1 MDGYEEIDGTAY
13 YNGIE
18 IDGKHKPS
26 DYPSRLAAEEAGRFA
41 SKTDEELVDALYHD
55 GKIPVRMGIASKK
68 ELYELGN
75 ESMPEFQ
82 GFVENLAKEIGL
94 PAEKITLRENLKWE
108 GRAAVKVGEDYAGD
122 WGSVLDLN
130 GAMLIVD
137 TVDQIAEA
145 RRIVNTKYKRTSA
158 NQKDFA
164 SDYGYKDY
172 KLSARMSN
180 GFIGE
185 VQIIQKD
192 IYWMKEKL
200 CHAIYNEGR
209 KLEKYLKLK
218 NESRY
223 TKLFGAPLM
232 DAISK
237 LKAALA
243 EWSSDAYS
251 HSKEIQDSQY
261 DIEGSLAEWSS
272 DAYSHSKEI
281 QDSQYDIE
289 GSLAKRSA
297 VSLEIT
303 ELSNQLR
310 PNIAASFSEGF
321 DSYITPLDS
330 LTTQTSPVSESL
342 LNGTSQISKYL
353 TDIENTSSNANIA
366 QPKQEVNISLL
377 QQEDSWIW
385 ASLFCLFLKS

>member
-251 HSKEIQDSQY
+251 HSKEIQD
-261 DIEGSLAEWSS
+261 G
-272 DAYSHSKEI
+272 
-281 QDSQYDIE
+281 QYDIE

-353 TDIENTSSNANIA
+353 TDIENMSSNANIA